1 MENRNEEKE
10 DLWKAA
16 LRVQGHLAN
25 YPQRPIR
32 VDQPVLE
39 ALTVTNLIHRLIPNT
54 DVTNVVEDLIKS
66 YLHHCQEER
75 KTLPPPDLP

>member
-16 LRVQGHLAN
+16 LGARGHLAN
-25 YPQRPIR
+25 YPRRLIR

-39 ALTVTNLIHRLIPNT
+39 ALTVTNLIRRLIPNT
-54 DVTNVVEDLIKS
+54 DATNVVEDLTKS
-66 YLHHCQEER
+66 CLHHCQEEL
-75 KTLPPPDLP
+75 KTLPPSDLP